1 MLKGLWFFCSFG
13 WKTDKRYIL
22 WNVIHQIVN
31 SVLPIVATIMPRSII
46 DELVGARRMA
56 HLVFYVGI
64 LAGYTLVA
72 SCLSTYF
79 FRDGFTRR
87 CRVSAAFDL
96 MLHKNLADADWE
108 NLENP
113 AFLDLKEKANKF
125 LYCDWHGFSY
135 LFDCALTIV
144 GQCVT
149 LFGIGAIIATLSIP
163 IVLLFVVLVA
173 LGAWVEGWASKHAHR
188 LSLEVVR
195 NQRGWR
201 YYGELFENVA
211 YGKEIRMNG
220 LGDWL
225 LSRERMYTE
234 RCVANLKRQN
244 DFHIKSGIVGAALTF
259 LQQCA
264 AYAYLIGRVLSGAI
278 TIGGFTMYVGAV
290 TAFAASLRA
299 LMGSIVEIRTYSVYF
314 DALDEYLH
322 VPKRLRASG
331 GKSVPTG
338 GCAIEFRNVSFRYPG
353 QESYA
358 LRNVNLTLRQGEK
371 LSIVGENGAGKTSF
385 VKLLCRLYDPTEGE
399 ILLNGVNIR
408 DIDYDA
414 YVSLLSTVF
423 QDFKLFSFFLK
434 ENVALSR
441 EVSDRAVEEVLE
453 RVGMSEKLRSLS
465 HDIHTGVY
473 KDFDEAGFEPSG
485 GEGQKIALARAICRE
500 SSIVILD
507 EPTAALDPRAEV
519 AMLESFNEMVAGKTA
534 VYISHRLSSARFCD
548 TIAVFANGEI
558 VERGTHEELLEQNG
572 VYSELFHMQAQY
584 YRE

>member
-22 WNVIHQIVN
+22 WNVLNQIVS
-31 SVLPIVATIMPRSII
+31 SVLPVVATIMPRYII
-46 DELVGARRMA
+46 DELMGARRPA
-56 HLVFYVGI
+56 YLVLFVGI
-64 LAGYTLVA
+64 LAGYTLAA
-72 SCLSTYF
+72 SSLSVYF
-79 FRDGFTRR
+79 SQDGFTRR
-87 CRVSAAFDL
+87 CKVSTAFDL
-96 MLHKNLADADWE
+96 MLHKNLADADYE
-108 NLENP
+108 NLEDP
-113 AFLDLKEKANKF
+113 AFMDLKEKTNKF

-149 LFGIGAIIATLSIP
+149 LIGIGAIIATLSVP

-173 LGAWVEGWASKHAHR
+173 FGAWVESWASKHAHR

-195 NQRGWR
+195 DQRGWR

-225 LSRERMYTE
+225 LSRERSYTQ

-264 AYAYLIGRVLSGAI
+264 AYAYLIDRVLSGAI

-290 TAFAASLRA
+290 TAFSASLRA
-299 LMGSIVEIRTYSVYF
+299 LMGCLVEIRAYSIYF

-322 VPKRLRASG
+322 VPKRLRAGG
-331 GKSVPTG
+331 GKPVPTG
-338 GCAIEFRNVSFRYPG
+338 GCTIEFRNVSFRYAG
-353 QESYA
+353 QENYA
-358 LRNVNLTLRQGEK
+358 LRNVNLRLRQGEK
-371 LSIVGENGAGKTSF
+371 LSIVGENGAGKSTF

-408 DIDYDA
+408 NIDYDA
-414 YVSLLSTVF
+414 YVSLFSTVF
-423 QDFKLFSFFLK
+423 QDFKLFSFSLK

-441 EVSDRAVEEVLE
+441 QTSDQCVEEALN
-453 RVGMSEKLRSLS
+453 RVGLGEKLRSLS
-465 HDIHTGVY
+465 HGIHTGIY

-485 GEGQKIALARAICRE
+485 GEGQKIALARALCRE
-500 SSIVILD
+500 SPIVILD
-507 EPTAALDPRAEV
+507 EPTAALDPRAE
-519 AMLESFNEMVAGKTA
+519 AEMLQRFNEMVVGKTA

-558 VERGTHEELLEQNG
+558 AERGTHEQLLKQNG
-572 VYSELFHMQAQY
+572 MYSELFHIQAQY
-584 YRE
+584 YR